1 MPTETIV
8 VLAGVMAAFVF
19 FGVVL
24 AYSDMT
30 WSKAP
35 RRRDGDGR

>member
-8 VLAGVMAAFVF
+8 VLAGVTAAFVF